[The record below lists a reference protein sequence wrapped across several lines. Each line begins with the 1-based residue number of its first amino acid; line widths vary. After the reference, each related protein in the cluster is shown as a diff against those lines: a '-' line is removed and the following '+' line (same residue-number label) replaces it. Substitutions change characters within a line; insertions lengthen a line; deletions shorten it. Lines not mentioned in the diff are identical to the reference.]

1 MRISKSKL
9 LQRVKVSLYNQNN
22 FYVTPA
28 YHSSYLTLGA
38 HARGL
43 LLCVCLSVTALAT
56 SACVY
61 GCYHRHTPVSRRLSL
76 DFDSWIF
83 ETP

>member
-1 MRISKSKL
+1 MYESCSKVFINPRRACA
-9 LQRVKVSLYNQNN
+9 RVTVSQC
-22 FYVTPA
+22 VGV
-28 YHSSYLTLGA
+28 S
-38 HARGL
+38 
-43 LLCVCLSVTALAT
+43 VCLSVCHSVTALAT

-61 GCYHRHTPVSRRLSL
+61 GYHQYTRVSRRLSL